1 MMMQMLGYVPAFV
14 ILVGIIITVHEFGH
28 YWVARR
34 LGVKVL
40 RFSVGLGKPFLA
52 RQVGETE
59 YVLARIPLGGYV
71 KMLDG
76 REGEVP
82 EEEAHR
88 AFNLQPVWKRFAIVA
103 AGPMFNFIFAVLAYW
118 LTFVIG
124 VEGARPTVGE
134 VAPQSI
140 AWQSDIRPGDTFVAV
155 GGTPVKTWQ
164 QTSIQLLGDALRT
177 GQVTAM
183 LQGEASGGKVV
194 TLDLSDTRQLLSE
207 GNLLEK
213 LGIIPW
219 SYTYEPVFG
228 KITQGVAM
236 DAGVREGDRVVS
248 VDGQVIQSW
257 SDLVRYIQDRAG
269 IPIQMMVERDGQ
281 RLEFELTPAPDQ
293 RDGKTVGRVGAYPYV
308 DQARVQQ
315 QKVVVRYGPFESFS
329 RSLVKTRDVTV
340 LTLKLLW
347 RLVKGEASL
356 KNISGP
362 VTIAEYAGV
371 SAAIGIS
378 AFVGAL
384 ALISISI
391 GILNLLPI
399 PMLDGGHLFY
409 YLIEI
414 IKGSAVSERI
424 EAFGQRLGIMMLVGL
439 MCLAFYNDIYRLL
452 H

>member
-1 MMMQMLGYVPAFV
+1 MMQMLGYVLAFV
-14 ILVGIIITVHEFGH
+14 IVVGIIITVHEFGH
-28 YWVARR
+28 YWVARK

-40 RFSVGLGKPFLA
+40 RFSVGLGKPVFA
-52 RQVGETE
+52 RQLGETE

-124 VEGARPTVGE
+124 VEGAKPTVGE
-134 VAPQSI
+134 VEPQSI
-140 AWQSDIRPGDTFVAV
+140 AWQSDIRPDDTFVAV

-183 LQGEASGGKVV
+183 LQGEASGRKVV

-213 LGIIPW
+213 LGITPW

-236 DAGVREGDRVVS
+236 DAGIREGDRVVS
-248 VDGQVIQSW
+248 VDGQVVQSW
-257 SDLVRYIQDRAG
+257 SGLVRYIQDRAG

-281 RLEFELTPAPDQ
+281 RLEFELTPAADQ
-293 RDGKTVGRVGAYPYV
+293 SDGKTVGRVGAYPYV
-308 DQARVQQ
+308 DLDRVRQ
-315 QKVVVRYGPFESFS
+315 QKVVVRYGPLESVS
-329 RSLVKTRDVTV
+329 RSLVKTWDVTV

-362 VTIAEYAGV
+362 VTIAEYAGI

-424 EAFGQRLGIMMLVGL
+424 EAFGQRLGIMLLVGL

-452 H
+452 Q

>member
-1 MMMQMLGYVPAFV
+1 MMQMLGYVLAFV
-14 ILVGIIITVHEFGH
+14 VVVGIIITVHEFGH
-28 YWVARR
+28 YWVAKV

-40 RFSVGLGKPFLA
+40 RFSVGLGKPLLA
-52 RQVGETE
+52 KRAGETE
-59 YVLARIPLGGYV
+59 YVLASIPLGGYV
-71 KMLDG
+71 KMLDE
-76 REGEVP
+76 REGEVSAH
-82 EEEAHR
+82 EAHR
-88 AFNLQPVWKRFAIVA
+88 AFNLQPVWKRFAIVS
-103 AGPMFNFIFAVLAYW
+103 AGPLFNFIFAVFAYW
-118 LTFVIG
+118 VTFVVG

-140 AWQSDIRPGDTFVAV
+140 AWQSEIRADDTFVAV
-155 GGTPVKTWQ
+155 EDMPVHTWQ
-164 QTSIQLLGDALRT
+164 QTSIQLLDKALES
-177 GQVTAM
+177 GQVTVT
-183 LQGEASGGKVV
+183 LQDGDSGSKTT
-194 TLDLSDTRQLLSE
+194 TLDLSDTKHLLSE

-213 LGIIPW
+213 LGITPW
-219 SYTYEPVFG
+219 RYVYGPVFG
-228 KITQGVAM
+228 EITAGVART
-236 DAGVREGDRVVS
+236 AGIQEGDRVIS
-248 VDGQVIQSW
+248 VDGVQVQSW
-257 SDLVRYIQDRAG
+257 SELVRYIQARAG
-269 IPIQMMVERDGQ
+269 DPVDMLVQRDRQ
-281 RLEFELTPAPDQ
+281 RLQFELIPEPYKQ
-293 RDGKTVGRVGAYPYV
+293 GGKTVGRVGAYPFV
-308 DQARVQQ
+308 DLAQLEQH
-315 QKVVVRYGPFESFS
+315 KVVVRYNPFEAVP

-347 RLVKGEASL
+347 QLVKGEASL

-414 IKGSAVSERI
+414 VKGSAVSERV

-452 H
+452 Q